1 MAALQ
6 VAAFMHQ
13 LDLPWPIGCGRTGS
27 SEALSW
33 IFTHTTGAHQ
43 AAEMVQHLTTDV
55 SQKPRLAN
63 PSNRHVPQSACGILS
78 WFSKLQSEQA
88 HHEH

>member
-6 VAAFMHQ
+6 VPAFMHQ

-27 SEALSW
+27 SEAHAW

-43 AAEMVQHLTTDV
+43 AAEMARYLLKDDFL
-55 SQKPRLAN
+55 KPR
-63 PSNRHVPQSACGILS
+63 PVLS
-78 WFSKLQSEQA
+78 LQTA
-88 HHEH
+88 